1 MKAIATNEKHILVH
15 ALEDDKEFIEN
26 RLIMMYLLTTEYTNY
41 VKQKLQIMKSHYI
54 TVTVPTIILYLN
66 FCQIH
71 FSYQYFTV
79 DKLDILNI
87 K

>member
-1 MKAIATNEKHILVH
+1 MFMKAIATNEKHILVL

-54 TVTVPTIILYLN
+54 TEVNFSLICMQGILTISLLIP
-66 FCQIH
+66 
-71 FSYQYFTV
+71 
-79 DKLDILNI
+79 
-87 K
+87 

>member
-1 MKAIATNEKHILVH
+1 MFMKAIATNEKHILVH

-26 RLIMMYLLTTEYTNY
+26 RLIMMYLLTTEYASY

-71 FSYQYFTV
+71 FSY
-79 DKLDILNI
+79 
-87 K
+87 